1 MELIMLEKNIGPL
14 MEKVAD
20 YRNIHL
26 AYLRTKNNYMNKEL
40 YNIQEIELFRKA
52 VPYIYDDIRLIL
64 KGEKE
69 HSFRPL
75 EVLNKPK
82 QKDKKQWLTRP
93 IARMNFFDA
102 VIIQAVINV
111 LAEEMRYMLPNSN
124 FGYNLNKP
132 MSENIYQF
140 WKYGYA
146 KFVNEEIN
154 SAVNERYRF
163 VVEADIENFYPSI
176 DNQLLIKE
184 IISAVSLDETNNDFI
199 NWLDR
204 ILNIQRMSEDGE
216 KEKIE
221 GLPQGPL
228 YSPLLALFYI
238 RKILDV
244 VIKEYPYVRAF
255 SYVDDI
261 RIYCETKEEAEEI
274 IEKLS
279 IFLNSR
285 RLKLNKTKSKIY
297 KVDERKKLET
307 KIMGKASNL
316 DRAIRDEV
324 ILSSQD
330 KEQMRERLNLLMK
343 ELNEIY
349 KIDEMK
355 EKLEERLEKFV
366 DYRVIKLLDNEYEEW
381 EANLIRFVSLENLG
395 SNFIAMWHALYVSA
409 TTINQKRLFLQKL
422 EVLLEEEELQELSY
436 VKYIIFSYI
445 FRWSPV
451 ELKYSREKITAKL
464 KAYIVDNSP
473 MMLKAILT
481 NMHPD
486 WTQYLLEYKE
496 YLKCYSDIELQNLL
510 YVLNVDSEPGCNY
523 SVHFHENR
531 LYLEGESDVFH
542 TSTSFNL
549 EANYLETEKFKKI
562 NYKIFNQ
569 DNNGTWR
576 CEFNNSGVS
585 LIEASLNDYDV
596 KLLLTSV
603 ASWLDFQFK
612 FSDERIP
619 CSVINPEYIYI
630 NKELQTFYLYG
641 NPVYENDIYF
651 SGYSNKIWKESCI
664 KLFEVLFKIDLRQ
677 GINIFDESKIIKIW
691 QYRILRKLFDVKFEI
706 HDFIKFIINVI
717 NYEENDA
724 VLSLEQFQLDKIL
737 GHYIKDFNSLDNLF
751 LISMFVEGS
760 WKNGAK
766 ECNFY
771 TLHNHE
777 HARYLIKNIHE
788 IFKKSDFSIYINSK
802 EAFRLF
808 AACYLHD
815 VGMLSAPENKRLI
828 DLEEEDI
835 KRLVI
840 KVGNIVK
847 KSNSMQ
853 KNKKVRTL
861 NLPYIYDIHT
871 EVEKVREGI
880 VRNEH
885 PFVSEKELVSDYPQL
900 PLTVAERRDIG
911 IMSAAHG
918 QFKSS
923 VNKINEVLHDGSQP
937 IRLKLLSLLLRL
949 ADLSD
954 VSKERVR
961 KEILERNYKRMD
973 DVSIFHW
980 IKHLSVNN
988 LEIKTIRNKEMNRPV
1003 VVQLSINHN
1012 FLPSGKVEQERLK
1025 NRCGSN
1031 CKLQLEDDGLMGSSL
1046 DGFYREGK
1054 KHVMEG
1060 NSDFKYF
1067 EENNCNL
1074 TCAFVN
1080 QSYNWFYAEII
1091 YLNMYLK
1098 QNNINVQFD
1107 LNLKLDKN
1115 VNKDFYYVYNRN
1127 DKHSAQEFMHEF
1139 F

>member
-1 MELIMLEKNIGPL
+1 MELIIQEKNIGPL
-14 MEKVAD
+14 VEKASD

-40 YNIQEIELFRKA
+40 YNSQEIELFRRA
-52 VPYIYDDIRLIL
+52 VPYIYDDISLIL

-69 HSFRPL
+69 HTFRPL
-75 EVLNKPK
+75 EILNKPK
-82 QKDKKQWLTRP
+82 KKDEKQWLTRP
-93 IARMNFFDA
+93 IARMNFYDA
-102 VIIQAVINV
+102 VIVQAVINV
-111 LAEEMRYMLPNSN
+111 LAEEIRYMLPNSN

-132 MSENIYQF
+132 MSENMYQF
-140 WKYGYA
+140 WKYGYS

-163 VVEADIENFYPSI
+163 VVEADIQNFYPSI
-176 DNQLLIKE
+176 DNQILKKE
-184 IISAVSLDETNNDFI
+184 LVTAMSLDETNNDFI
-199 NWLDR
+199 RWLNR
-204 ILNIQRMSEDGE
+204 ILNIQRMTENGE
-216 KEKIE
+216 EERLE

-238 RKILDV
+238 RKYLDS
-244 VIKEYPYVRAF
+244 IMREFPYVRAF

-261 RIYCETKEEAEEI
+261 RIYCETEKEARAVMKE
-274 IEKLS
+274 LS
-279 IFLNSR
+279 VFLSGRN
-285 RLKLNKTKSKIY
+285 LKLNETKSDIY
-297 KVDERKKLET
+297 QVDEQKKLET
-307 KIMGKASNL
+307 KIMGRASNL
-316 DRAIRDEV
+316 DRAIRDEI
-324 ILSSQD
+324 ILSSHD
-330 KEQMRERLNLLMK
+330 KQQMRERLILLMK

-349 KIDEMK
+349 KIDEKK
-355 EKLEERLEKFV
+355 EKLEERLGKFV
-366 DYRVIKLLDNEYEEW
+366 DYRVIKLLDDEYEEW
-381 EANLIRFVSLENLG
+381 HTNLTRFVSLENLG

-409 TTINQKRLFLQKL
+409 TTINQKLSFLQKL
-422 EVLLEEEELQELSY
+422 EMLVEEGELQEINY

-451 ELKYSREKITAKL
+451 ELKYSREKIIAKL
-464 KAYIVDNSP
+464 DSYFIGNSP
-473 MMLKAILT
+473 VMLKAILT

-486 WTQYLLEYKE
+486 WIQYMSEYKDDLE
-496 YLKCYSDIELQNLL
+496 WYSDIELQNLL
-510 YVLNVDSEPGCNY
+510 YTLNINPEAGCNY

-531 LYLEGESDVFH
+531 LYMEGTSEVFH
-542 TSTSFNL
+542 TSTSFDL
-549 EANYLETEKFKKI
+549 ETNYLKTEEFKKI
-562 NYKIFNQ
+562 KYKIFNQ
-569 DNNGTWR
+569 SIDGKWS
-576 CEFNNSGVS
+576 CEIDNSGVS
-585 LIEASLNDYDV
+585 LLEVPMDDYDV
-596 KLLLTSV
+596 KLLLTNL
-603 ASWLDFQFK
+603 ASWLDFQLK
-612 FSDERIP
+612 FSNERIP
-619 CSVINPEYIYI
+619 CSIINPDYIYI
-630 NKELQTFYLYG
+630 NKELKTVYLYG
-641 NPVYENDIYF
+641 NPVYKNDIYF
-651 SGYSNKIWKESCI
+651 SGYSNKIWRESCI
-664 KLFEVLFKIDLRQ
+664 KLFEVLFQLDLKQ
-677 GINIFDESKIIKIW
+677 GINIINESKTIKIW
-691 QYRILRKLFDVKFEI
+691 QYRILRKLFDNKFEI
-706 HDFIKFIINVI
+706 HDFVKFIINTI

-724 VLSLEQFQLDKIL
+724 ILNFEQFQLEKIL
-737 GHYIKDFNSLDNLF
+737 SHYIKDFKSLDNLF
-751 LISMFVEGS
+751 LISVFVEGS

-828 DLEEEDI
+828 DLGEEDI
-835 KRLVI
+835 KRLVLT
-840 KVGNIVK
+840 VGNIMK
-847 KSNSMQ
+847 KTNSMQ
-853 KNKKVRTL
+853 ENKKVRTL
-861 NLPYIYDIHT
+861 KLPYIYDIHT

-885 PFVSEKELVSDYPQL
+885 PFVSEKELVSDYPKL

-918 QFKSS
+918 QLKSN
-923 VNKINEVLHDGSQP
+923 VNKINEILHDGSHP

-973 DVSIFHW
+973 DMSIFHW

-988 LEIKTIRNKEMNRPV
+988 LKIETIRNKMVNRPV
-1003 VVQLSINHN
+1003 IVQLSINHN
-1012 FLPSGKVEQERLK
+1012 FLPSGKVEQDKLQ

-1031 CKLQLEDDGLMGSSL
+1031 CKLKLEDDGLTGNSL
-1046 DGFYREGK
+1046 AGFYKEGK
-1054 KHVMEG
+1054 KHVREG
-1060 NSDFKYF
+1060 DSDFKYF
-1067 EENNCNL
+1067 EENNCDL

-1107 LNLKLDKN
+1107 LNIKLDKN
-1115 VNKDFYYVYNRN
+1115 ANKDFHYVNNRN

>member
-1 MELIMLEKNIGPL
+1 ISEKNIGPL
-14 MEKVAD
+14 MEKVSD

-40 YNIQEIELFRKA
+40 YNTQEVELFRKA
-52 VPYIYDDIRLIL
+52 VPYIYDDISLIL
-64 KGEKE
+64 KGDKE
-69 HSFRPL
+69 HNFRPL

-82 QKDKKQWLTRP
+82 KKDGKQWSIRP

-102 VIIQAVINV
+102 VIVQAVINV

-132 MSENIYQF
+132 MSENMYQF
-140 WKYGYA
+140 WKYDYA

-154 SAVNERYRF
+154 SAANERYRF
-163 VVEADIENFYPSI
+163 VVEADIQDFYPSI

-184 IISAVSLDETNNDFI
+184 IIASVSLDETNNDFI
-199 NWLDR
+199 SWLDR
-204 ILNIQRMSEDGE
+204 ILNIRRMTEDGE
-216 KEKIE
+216 KERVE

-238 RKILDV
+238 RKCLDV

-261 RIYCETKEEAEEI
+261 RIYCETEEEAKAI
-274 IEKLS
+274 STKLS
-279 IFLNSR
+279 TFLDSR
-285 RLKLNKTKSKIY
+285 NLKLNETKSKVY
-297 KVDERKKLET
+297 QVDERKKLET

-324 ILSSQD
+324 ILSSHD
-330 KEQMRERLNLLMK
+330 KAQMRERLSLLMK

-355 EKLEERLEKFV
+355 EKLEERLGKFV
-366 DYRVIKLLDNEYEEW
+366 DYRVIKLLDDEYEEW

-409 TTINQKRLFLQKL
+409 TTINQKRSFLQKL
-422 EVLLEEEELQELSY
+422 EMLLEEEELQELSY
-436 VKYIIFSYI
+436 VKYIISSYI

-451 ELKYSREKITAKL
+451 ELKYSREKISAKL
-464 KAYIVDNSP
+464 KAYIVGNSP

-481 NMHPD
+481 NIHQD
-486 WTQYLLEYKE
+486 WIQYMLEYKE
-496 YLKCYSDIELQNLL
+496 YLECYSDIELQNLL
-510 YVLNVDSEPGCNY
+510 YILNINSESDCNY

-531 LYLEGESDVFH
+531 LYLEKESEVFH

-549 EANYLETEKFKKI
+549 ETNYLETEEFKKI
-562 NYKIFNQ
+562 KYKIFNQ
-569 DNNGTWR
+569 DYSGKWR
-576 CEFNNSGVS
+576 CEIDNSGVS
-585 LIEASLNDYDV
+585 LLEASLNDYDV
-596 KLLLTSV
+596 KLLLTNV

-612 FSDERIP
+612 FSNERIP

-651 SGYSNKIWKESCI
+651 SGYSNKIWRESCI
-664 KLFEVLFKIDLRQ
+664 KLFEVLFKIDLKQ
-677 GINIFDESKIIKIW
+677 GINIVDESKTIKIW
-691 QYRILRKLFDVKFEI
+691 QYRILRKLFDNKFEI
-706 HDFIKFIINVI
+706 HDFVKFIIKVI

-724 VLSLEQFQLDKIL
+724 ILSFEQFHLDKTL
-737 GHYIKDFNSLDNLF
+737 SHYIKDFNSLDNLF
-751 LISMFVEGS
+751 LISVFVEGS

-828 DLEEEDI
+828 DVEKKDVKKLVFTVDDI
-835 KRLVI
+835 I
-840 KVGNIVK
+840 K
-847 KSNSMQ
+847 KSNLIQ
-853 KNKKVRTL
+853 KDKKVRTL
-861 NLPYIYDIHT
+861 KLPYIYDIHT

-880 VRNEH
+880 VRMEH
-885 PFVSEKELVSDYPQL
+885 PFISEKELVSDYPKL

-918 QFKSS
+918 QLKSS
-923 VNKINEVLHDGSQP
+923 VEKINEVLHDGSHP

-980 IKHLSVNN
+980 IKHLSVND
-988 LEIKTIRNKEMNRPV
+988 LEIKTIRENSLVTPV
-1003 VVQLSINHN
+1003 IVQLSINHN
-1012 FLPSGKVEQERLK
+1012 FLPSGKVEKARLQ

-1031 CKLQLEDDGLMGSSL
+1031 CKLKLKDDGLTGESL
-1046 DGFYREGK
+1046 DGFHKEGK
-1054 KHVMEG
+1054 KHVIEG
-1060 NSDFKYF
+1060 DTHFKYF
-1067 EENNCNL
+1067 EENNCDL

-1080 QSYNWFYAEII
+1080 ESYNWFYAEII
-1091 YLNMYLK
+1091 YLNMYLRK
-1098 QNNINVQFD
+1098 NNINVQFD
-1107 LNLKLDKN
+1107 LNIKLDKN
-1115 VNKDFYYVYNRN
+1115 ANRDFYYVDNRN
-1127 DKHSAQEFMHEF
+1127 DKSSAQEFMHEF